1 MFPVEFKFSPKE
13 EYIAVHCK
21 HPRHGNYCRANRQV
35 NENPSKPAQGRPA
48 GEMIVWALAAEEC
61 VDAAAHKDMLS
72 KTNLLVDE
80 RFSHLNRTKVRME
93 TFAEFPNLEEF
104 FRKFERPKR
113 PLEPDEPP

>member
-35 NENPSKPAQGRPA
+35 NENPSKLAQGRPA
-48 GEMIVWALAAEEC
+48 GEMFVWALAAEDC